1 MTIKTDTHKNDQ
13 EKGKKKCLDLQKVGK
28 SSGDIH
34 IYIFS
39 FFFFLGGENFC
50 VFINWGKKCF
60 FFFLIDQKQ
69 LIGIDIQTNF

>member
-39 FFFFLGGENFC
+39 FFFFR
-50 VFINWGKKCF
+50 WGKFLCLHKLGKKMF